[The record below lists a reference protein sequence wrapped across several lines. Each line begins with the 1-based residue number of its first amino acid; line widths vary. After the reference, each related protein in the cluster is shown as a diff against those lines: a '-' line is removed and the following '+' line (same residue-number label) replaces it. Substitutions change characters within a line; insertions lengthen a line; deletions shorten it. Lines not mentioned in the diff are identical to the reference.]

1 MREDNL
7 LCLKKKFKP
16 VTTHSSHGLAV
27 YPSLLKNTQIFAPNQ
42 VWASDITYVLLL
54 HEHIY
59 PAVIIDLYSRKCIVW
74 DLSRNMDRQLT
85 MNALGKA
92 LKIAGRNLNL
102 FKGSSAIRIRA
113 SSTPLEIMS
122 IVSESTLS

>member
-27 YPSLLKNTQIFAPNQ
+27 YPNLLKNTQIFAPNQ

-59 PAVIIDLYSRKCIVW
+59 LAVIIDLYSRKCIVW

-92 LKIAGRNLNL
+92 LKIAGRNL
-102 FKGSSAIRIRA
+102 FKDSSTIRIRA